1 MIKTLVNGIGITV
14 GGVGNYSTPYIDTTR
29 PSAGLV
35 RYNSNNF
42 EVYDGSSWI
51 IMSGGSAQV
60 SLDGV
65 TLEAINWVRAKMEQ
79 EKRMLGWAQTHPSV
93 ADALLARDHAQQQL
107 DIVIAL
113 VQK

>member
-1 MIKTLVNGIGITV
+1 MIRTLVNGIGIAV
-14 GGVGNYSTPYIDTTR
+14 SGGSNYSTPYIDTTR

-65 TLEAINWVRAKMEQ
+65 TLEAVNWVRAKMEQ
-79 EKRMLGWAQTHPSV
+79 EKRMSALAKQHPAV
-93 ADALLARDHAQQQL
+93 ADAQAAVEHAQQQL
-107 DIVIAL
+107 DIVAAL